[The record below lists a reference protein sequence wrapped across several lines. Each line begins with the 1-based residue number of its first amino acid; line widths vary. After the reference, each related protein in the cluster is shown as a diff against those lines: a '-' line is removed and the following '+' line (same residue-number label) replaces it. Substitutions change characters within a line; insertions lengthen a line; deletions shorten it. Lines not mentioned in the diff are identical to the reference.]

1 MSRAARPC
9 DSFNQSLGCVL
20 LGPELTT
27 SDHATKPVSQASLT
41 ILTRARHSQT
51 VQKGLLILDHL
62 NVMFRIELSR
72 VKLDSTTLLYAME
85 DINSCNRPREE
96 APPEF
101 ADEWKR
107 GT

>member
-27 SDHATKPVSQASLT
+27 SDHATKPASQASFT

-51 VQKGLLILDHL
+51 VQVYLRLHL
-62 NVMFRIELSR
+62 SFAELR
-72 VKLDSTTLLYAME
+72 
-85 DINSCNRPREE
+85 
-96 APPEF
+96 F
-101 ADEWKR
+101 
-107 GT
+107 

>member
-27 SDHATKPVSQASLT
+27 SDHATKP
-41 ILTRARHSQT
+41 
-51 VQKGLLILDHL
+51 
-62 NVMFRIELSR
+62 
-72 VKLDSTTLLYAME
+72 YAME